1 MAMQVNGNYEHSR
14 TDYAERV
21 KEKQAAERAE
31 KQRKQRR
38 LQRRKNPARCPNHR
52 MNTSAVKNR
61 EKSLQDCT
69 G

>member
-1 MAMQVNGNYEHSR
+1 MAMQVNGNYEYSR
-14 TDYAERV
+14 TDYAERA

-31 KQRKQRR
+31 KAKETEKAAEE
-38 LQRRKNPARCPNHR
+38 KNPAGCPNHR

-61 EKSLQDCT
+61 EKSLRDCT